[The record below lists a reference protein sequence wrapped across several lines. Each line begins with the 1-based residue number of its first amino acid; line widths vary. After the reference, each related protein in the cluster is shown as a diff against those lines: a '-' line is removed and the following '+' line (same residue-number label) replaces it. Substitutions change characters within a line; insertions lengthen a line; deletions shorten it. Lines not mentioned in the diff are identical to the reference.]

1 MKFDPLPAEFLASR
15 LQTPKPGCR
24 AVLDTDTYNELDDP
38 YALVYAL
45 RSPEIRLEAVYAA
58 PFHNDRSEGPKDGME
73 KSYRQILE
81 ILGIL
86 GEKRPAFRGS
96 EKWMDSPDSPVDS
109 PAARDL
115 VERALA
121 MPDGEP
127 LYVAAIGAP
136 TNVASAIL
144 TEPKIR
150 EKIVVVWLGGH
161 GLHMPRTD
169 EFNMAQ
175 DFYASRILLDSGV
188 PLVLVPCMGVVSHLS
203 VTLPELREQLSG
215 KGKWGQYLLDV
226 TTEQMEQYGNWSRVI
241 WDISTIAWLCGGK
254 GFQSGLIPSPV
265 LTPEW
270 TYSADLTRHFIRY
283 VNYIDRDSVFR
294 DLFGKM

>member
-24 AVLDTDTYNELDDP
+24 VVLDTDTYNELDDP

-81 ILGIL
+81 ILSIL
-86 GEKRPAFRGS
+86 GEERPVFRGS

-115 VERALA
+115 AARALA

-136 TNVASAIL
+136 TNIASAIL
-144 TEPKIR
+144 MEPKIL

-161 GLHMPRTD
+161 GLHMPLTD

-175 DFYASRILLDSGV
+175 DFYEIGRAHV
-188 PLVLVPCMGVVSHLS
+188 
-203 VTLPELREQLSG
+203 
-215 KGKWGQYLLDV
+215 
-226 TTEQMEQYGNWSRVI
+226 
-241 WDISTIAWLCGGK
+241 
-254 GFQSGLIPSPV
+254 
-265 LTPEW
+265 
-270 TYSADLTRHFIRY
+270 
-283 VNYIDRDSVFR
+283 
-294 DLFGKM
+294 